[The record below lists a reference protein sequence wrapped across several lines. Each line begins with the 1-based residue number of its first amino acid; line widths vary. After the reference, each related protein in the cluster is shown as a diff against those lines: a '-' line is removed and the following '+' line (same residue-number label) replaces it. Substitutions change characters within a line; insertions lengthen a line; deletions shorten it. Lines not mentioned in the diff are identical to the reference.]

1 MIKGNQKLLNIIRF
15 IIDVLILVFSFI
27 LAYKLRFDEEQS
39 ILIQWQIIEEPIG
52 LYGTLEEY
60 MQMLFLLIPCYLVS
74 YYAFHLYDPKRVT
87 SRKSQ
92 AYNIFKANVVGIL
105 YCTAGLYFIKS
116 GNYARLFI
124 VIFVITNFILEL
136 IFRLLI
142 TTILRRFR
150 KRGHNLKHVLL
161 VGYGRSAE
169 GYIDRIFAHPEWGYV
184 VHGILDDQKKNGKS
198 YRDVHVIGDIDDL
211 EEVLASNSFDEIAIT
226 LGIDQ
231 YKIYPGLQ

>member
-92 AYNIFKANVVGIL
+92 AYNISRQMSSAF
-105 YCTAGLYFIKS
+105 C
-116 GNYARLFI
+116 I
-124 VIFVITNFILEL
+124 VPPVST
-136 IFRLLI
+136 LLKVE
-142 TTILRRFR
+142 TML
-150 KRGHNLKHVLL
+150 VCLL
-161 VGYGRSAE
+161 
-169 GYIDRIFAHPEWGYV
+169 
-184 VHGILDDQKKNGKS
+184 
-198 YRDVHVIGDIDDL
+198 
-211 EEVLASNSFDEIAIT
+211 
-226 LGIDQ
+226 
-231 YKIYPGLQ
+231 